1 MDFKEVFNKQIPPLL
16 TEVQANNQTKLSTS
30 LIYMVPL
37 TVINSFVILLC
48 IFPGPFTAQGVITFR
63 ELCPFQY

>member
-16 TEVQANNQTKLSTS
+16 AEVQANNQTKLSTS

-37 TVINSFVILLC
+37 TVINSFVILC